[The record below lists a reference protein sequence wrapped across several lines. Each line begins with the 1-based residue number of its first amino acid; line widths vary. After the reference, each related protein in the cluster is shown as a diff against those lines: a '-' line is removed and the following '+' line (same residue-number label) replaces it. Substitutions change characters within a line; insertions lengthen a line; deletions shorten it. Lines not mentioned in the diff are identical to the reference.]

1 MTKETQL
8 QQYQLT
14 IDTIKDLEQDT
25 DHNIKLL
32 KAIDSLK
39 GASQRSVISTI
50 LETRLTINYIELDFC
65 AAYCQYLSAKTN
77 YEQRFACK
85 GINTIL
91 SEGYKKLYGFTA
103 KEDSFWKK
111 QIKFAVEQHPELHEE
126 YLRITNDLES
136 LQTKEVFNK
145 EMRDISVH
153 YDFDPRKVY
162 QMLAKISAEEVVRRY
177 IEFALILKEIR
188 NFLLKLI
195 DKSLAQ

>member
-111 QIKFAVEQHPELHEE
+111 QIKFAVEQQPELHEE

-188 NFLLKLI
+188 IFLLKLI

>member
-111 QIKFAVEQHPELHEE
+111 QIKFAMEQQPELHEE

-162 QMLAKISAEEVVRRY
+162 QMLANISAEEVVRRY

>member
-91 SEGYKKLYGFTA
+91 SEGYKKLYGFTS

-111 QIKFAVEQHPELHEE
+111 QIKFAVEQQLELHEE

-162 QMLAKISAEEVVRRY
+162 QMLANISAEEVVRRY

>member
-32 KAIDSLK
+32 KAIDFLK

-111 QIKFAVEQHPELHEE
+111 QIKFAMEQQPELHEE

>member
-195 DKSLAQ
+195 DKAEF

>member
-111 QIKFAVEQHPELHEE
+111 QIKFAVEQQPELHEE
-126 YLRITNDLES
+126 YLRITNDLAS

-162 QMLAKISAEEVVRRY
+162 QMLANISAEEVVRRY

>member
-111 QIKFAVEQHPELHEE
+111 QIKFAVEQQPELHEE

-162 QMLAKISAEEVVRRY
+162 QMLANISAEEVVRRY

-195 DKSLAQ
+195 DKSLDQ

>member
-111 QIKFAVEQHPELHEE
+111 QIKFAVEQQPELHEE
-126 YLRITNDLES
+126 YLHITNDLES

-162 QMLAKISAEEVVRRY
+162 QMLANISAEEVVRRY

>member
-32 KAIDSLK
+32 KAIDSFK

-111 QIKFAVEQHPELHEE
+111 QIKFAVEQQPELHEE

-162 QMLAKISAEEVVRRY
+162 QMLANISAEEVVRRY

>member
-25 DHNIKLL
+25 NHNIKLL

-111 QIKFAVEQHPELHEE
+111 QIKFAVEQQPELHEE

-162 QMLAKISAEEVVRRY
+162 QMLANISAEEVVRRY

>member
-111 QIKFAVEQHPELHEE
+111 QIKFAVEHQPELHEE

>member
-1 MTKETQL
+1 MTKETQV

-14 IDTIKDLEQDT
+14 IYTIKDLEQDT

-111 QIKFAVEQHPELHEE
+111 QIKFAIEQQPELHEE

-136 LQTKEVFNK
+136 LKTKEVFNK

-162 QMLAKISAEEVVRRY
+162 EMLANISAEEVARRY

>member
-111 QIKFAVEQHPELHEE
+111 QIKFAVEQQPELHEE

-136 LQTKEVFNK
+136 LQAKEVFNK

-162 QMLAKISAEEVVRRY
+162 QMLANISAEEVVRRY

>member
-111 QIKFAVEQHPELHEE
+111 QIKFAVEQQPELHEE

-136 LQTKEVFNK
+136 LRTKEVFNK

-188 NFLLKLI
+188 IFLLKLI

>member
-111 QIKFAVEQHPELHEE
+111 QIKFAVEQQPELHEE

-162 QMLAKISAEEVVRRY
+162 QMLANISAEEVVRRY

>member
-111 QIKFAVEQHPELHEE
+111 QIKFAVEQQPELHEE

-162 QMLAKISAEEVVRRY
+162 QMLANISAEEVVRRY

-195 DKSLAQ
+195 DKTLAQ

>member
-111 QIKFAVEQHPELHEE
+111 QIKFAVEQQPELHEE

-162 QMLAKISAEEVVRRY
+162 QMLANISAEEVVRRY

-195 DKSLAQ
+195 NKSLAQ

>member
-111 QIKFAVEQHPELHEE
+111 QIKFAVEQQPELHEE

-162 QMLAKISAEEVVRRY
+162 QMLANISAEEVVRRY

-188 NFLLKLI
+188 NFLVKLI

>member
-39 GASQRSVISTI
+39 GTSQRSVISTI

-111 QIKFAVEQHPELHEE
+111 QIKFAVEQQPELHEE

-162 QMLAKISAEEVVRRY
+162 QMLANISAEEVVRRY

-188 NFLLKLI
+188 NFLVKLI
-195 DKSLAQ
+195 DNSLAQ

>member
-111 QIKFAVEQHPELHEE
+111 QIKFAVEQQPELHEE

-162 QMLAKISAEEVVRRY
+162 QMLANISAEEVVRRY
-177 IEFALILKEIR
+177 IEFALILKVIR

>member
-25 DHNIKLL
+25 DHNIQLL
-32 KAIDSLK
+32 KAIDFIK

-111 QIKFAVEQHPELHEE
+111 QIKFAVEQQPELHEE

-162 QMLAKISAEEVVRRY
+162 QMLANISAEEVVRRY

>member
-85 GINTIL
+85 GINAIL

-111 QIKFAVEQHPELHEE
+111 QIKFAVEQQPELHEE

-162 QMLAKISAEEVVRRY
+162 QMLANISAEEVVRRY

-195 DKSLAQ
+195 DKSLDQ

>member
-111 QIKFAVEQHPELHEE
+111 QIKFAVEQQPELHEE
-126 YLRITNDLES
+126 YLRITKDLES

-162 QMLAKISAEEVVRRY
+162 QMLANISAEEVVRRY

>member
-162 QMLAKISAEEVVRRY
+162 QMLANISAEEVVRRY

>member
-111 QIKFAVEQHPELHEE
+111 QIKFAVAQQPELHEE

-188 NFLLKLI
+188 IFLLKLI

>member
-39 GASQRSVISTI
+39 GASLRSVISTI

-65 AAYCQYLSAKTN
+65 ASYCQYLSAKTN

-111 QIKFAVEQHPELHEE
+111 QIKFAVEQQPELHEE

-162 QMLAKISAEEVVRRY
+162 QMLANISAEEVVRRY